1 MLKNITVKYTLKEHP
16 VTWEYQPKATRPRSI
31 LVKVLD
37 LNKQKERNHWESNQ
51 KNMYFIRASKLPSD
65 FLTKMFYA
73 GRHGTTYIRCEIK

>member
-37 LNKQKERNHWESNQ
+37 LNNQTNHWESNQ
-51 KNMYFIRASKLPSD
+51 KNTYFIRASKLSSD
-65 FLTKMFYA
+65 FLTKMLYA
-73 GRHGTTYIRCEIK
+73 GRHGTTYIRCGIK